1 MMKKFTV
8 GAMPILAMALMVE
21 VAFAFPCV
29 RSSRD
34 GDFNGD
40 GFVNMQDF
48 ASLAINWLDSNC
60 SDSNWCDCAD
70 LDISGNVDMTD
81 LKFLAGEWLEG
92 VEVFDGTIILGK
104 PTDSRVTA
112 SVLSDEELEIYFKYG
127 TTSDVYTE
135 QTDANTIQPGI
146 PLELVMQGLQSNTQ
160 YYYRINYRHTGESQ
174 FSSGQEY
181 TFHTQRQ
188 PSSIFAF
195 TVQSDSHLGDSGT
208 NTALYEITLRNAV
221 ADDPDFHIDLG
232 DTFMTEKIT
241 SGSYEEALQ
250 VALNHRPYFDI
261 IARSAAL
268 FLVNGN
274 HEGELGWKLDG
285 TGDNVAVNSTY
296 ARQFLYPT
304 PSPGDFYSGSST
316 PEPYIGIRDAY
327 YAWTWGDAL
336 FVVLDPFWYTTVK
349 AKQSGDCWDWTLGHE
364 QYSWLKDALEQSNA
378 TFKFVFVHNLFGEL
392 VGRGGI
398 EIAGYYEWGGHNA
411 DGTWGFD
418 IRRPG
423 WAMPVHDL
431 LVANNASIVLH
442 GHDHLFIKQDLD
454 GIVYQLVPRPSHR
467 NYDNIK
473 NAQKFG
479 YVNGDVLGNSGH
491 IRVTVSDSEATVD
504 YVRAYLPEDEDANH
518 KNGEVAYTYTITGQ

>member
-1 MMKKFTV
+1 MKRRDFLKKISV
-8 GAMPILAMALMVE
+8 GTA
-21 VAFAFPCV
+21 AFAMGTP
-29 RSSRD
+29 
-34 GDFNGD
+34 
-40 GFVNMQDF
+40 DF
-48 ASLAINWLDSNC
+48 ALLADNGLTGIF
-60 SDSNWCDCAD
+60 
-70 LDISGNVDMTD
+70 G
-81 LKFLAGEWLEG
+81 
-92 VEVFDGTIILGK
+92 GTIVLGR
-104 PTDSRVTA
+104 PTDSSITIN
-112 SVLSDEELEIYFKYG
+112 VLSNDQLEAYFEYG
-127 TTSDVYTE
+127 TQSGVYTD
-135 QTDANTIQPGI
+135 QTTTSAIEAGVPFEEVIANLQP
-146 PLELVMQGLQSNTQ
+146 NTR
-160 YYYRINYRHTGESQ
+160 YYYRMRFRGPGGGE
-174 FSSGQEY
+174 FKEGLEY
-181 TFHTQRQ
+181 TLHTQRQ

-241 SGSYEEALQ
+241 SGSYEDALQ

-268 FLVNGN
+268 FLANGN

-285 TGDNVAVNSTY
+285 TGDNVAINSTD

-304 PSPGDFYSGSST
+304 PSPGGFYSGSST
-316 PEPYIGIRDAY
+316 PELYIGIRDAY
-327 YAWTWGDAL
+327 YAWMWGDAL

-349 AKQSGDCWDWTLGHE
+349 AKQSGDCWDWTLGYE
-364 QYSWLKDALEQSNA
+364 QYSWLKDTLERSNT
-378 TFKFVFVHNLFGEL
+378 TFKFVFIHNLFGEL

-398 EIAGYYEWGGHNA
+398 ETAGYYEWGGDNA

-418 IRRPG
+418 TRRSG
-423 WAMPVHDL
+423 WAMPIHDL
-431 LVANNASIVLH
+431 LVANNVSVVFH

-473 NAQKFG
+473 NAEKFG
-479 YVNGDVLGNSGH
+479 YINGDVIGNSGH
-491 IRVTVSDSEATVD
+491 LRVTVSDSEVEVD